1 MKRIASLS
9 AALLAVPAMALLT
22 ACTASGSVAA
32 APGAGST
39 GTAQANPTAT
49 SGAPAGGGSNSGGG
63 AGTGGSTT
71 GGGSTGGGSTGGGSA
86 AGTRCH
92 TADLAI
98 ADKGDAGG
106 AAAGHHGEDL
116 VFRNKSGHACT
127 LYGYPGVS
135 FVAGDNGTQINVGF
149 TRTTASSP
157 VTVTL
162 RPGASSYALINIP
175 DYQNYPTGACKPV
188 AVRGYRVFPPNETT
202 SVFVSAP
209 QRACSAQGAGAGDVF
224 PIGSGAHS

>member
-63 AGTGGSTT
+63 AGTGGST
-71 GGGSTGGGSTGGGSA
+71 TGGGSTGGGSA